1 MPPPLSQ
8 ALLLLFQSALIL
20 LDLRL
25 SPCGYSCCWA
35 ADLCNS
41 SSLHGQ
47 LHKKTHKKKQKTW
60 ELIHRSLLRKD
71 RVNPRQS
78 ACLFSLFFS
87 LSLSSSVSSP
97 SPCLLFLRHRAIC
110 PQHCSRF
117 NLIQPLRSARFHSD
131 HHRDRM
137 VELSVSS
144 PDSGAHLPHLCL
156 SVLPHRHWSP
166 QTRQKHLL
174 LSLCSTM
181 PQSLLYPIIL
191 ALCSRTLPFL
201 FFKQTAVLSLNLKLL
216 LYNHGIFVFFL
227 QVLET
232 EPCRE
237 AFVYANGFAV
247 AYRTG

>member
-1 MPPPLSQ
+1 MVIAAVELQTCATRPLCVDSCNPPP
-8 ALLLLFQSALIL
+8 
-20 LDLRL
+20 
-25 SPCGYSCCWA
+25 PPY
-35 ADLCNS
+35 
-41 SSLHGQ
+41 
-47 LHKKTHKKKQKTW
+47 KKK
-60 ELIHRSLLRKD
+60 IHRSLLRKD

-87 LSLSSSVSSP
+87 LSVSSSVSSP

-144 PDSGAHLPHLCL
+144 PDSGAHLPHLPHLCL
-156 SVLPHRHWSP
+156 SVLPHRHWST

-216 LYNHGIFVFFL
+216 LYNHGIFVF
-227 QVLET
+227 
-232 EPCRE
+232 
-237 AFVYANGFAV
+237 
-247 AYRTG
+247 YRYLKQSLVGKHLCMQMALL